1 MAAYVTSKTAHSTWL
16 KALAMEARRDGIRIL
31 DARPGHTETGLA
43 TRAVAGVAPSF
54 PSGMTAQHVVSV
66 IVRAIEDGTKDLPSE
81 AF

>member
-1 MAAYVTSKTAHSTWL
+1 
-16 KALAMEARRDGIRIL
+16 
-31 DARPGHTETGLA
+31 
-43 TRAVAGVAPSF
+43 VAGVAPSF